1 METNVSNLKDHN
13 LLIIDDEVDITKA
26 LVRQFRRKYNVF
38 ASTDATDAL
47 KVMEKEKIQVVLSD
61 QRMPGM
67 TGVDFFAQ
75 IKDKYPD
82 ALKLILTGYSDI
94 EAVIGA
100 INEGQVFRYV
110 KKPWNPDELET
121 IIREAFEKYELIT
134 NNRKLMANLQEANA
148 TLEAKVKNRTA
159 ELEKVNSRLSELNIE
174 KNRYIGMVAH
184 DLRNP
189 IGVAGSFSE
198 ILIDDLDS
206 IPKETQ
212 LEYLEHINASCDFS
226 LNLIRDFLDVSKIE
240 AGIFELNVSELE
252 YLSFVKKSIVH
263 EEILARNKS
272 QEIIIK
278 SDSTSIMA
286 SFDQNKIQQ
295 ILNNLLS
302 NAIKYSFPNTKI
314 VIDISDNDDEIV
326 TKIIDQGQGIPAEEL
341 QKLFTPF
348 QTTSVKA
355 TANEKSTGLGL
366 AIVKKIIEAHNGKIW
381 VESEVEKGSTFY
393 FTLPRITED
402 PK

>member
-1 METNVSNLKDHN
+1 MDANFLNEKDHN

-47 KVMEKEKIQVVLSD
+47 KIMEREKIQVVLSD

-110 KKPWNPDELET
+110 KKPWNPDELES

-134 NNRKLMANLQEANA
+134 NNRKLMSSLQEANQN
-148 TLEAKVKNRTA
+148 LEAKVKARTL

-189 IGVAGSFSE
+189 IGVAGSFSD
-198 ILIDDLDS
+198 ILIDDFDT

-212 LEYLEHINASCDFS
+212 LEYLGHINASCDFS
-226 LNLIRDFLDVSKIE
+226 LNLIRDFLDVSK
-240 AGIFELNVSELE
+240 LRQV
-252 YLSFVKKSIVH
+252 YSI
-263 EEILARNKS
+263 
-272 QEIIIK
+272 
-278 SDSTSIMA
+278 
-286 SFDQNKIQQ
+286 
-295 ILNNLLS
+295 
-302 NAIKYSFPNTKI
+302 
-314 VIDISDNDDEIV
+314 
-326 TKIIDQGQGIPAEEL
+326 
-341 QKLFTPF
+341 
-348 QTTSVKA
+348 
-355 TANEKSTGLGL
+355 
-366 AIVKKIIEAHNGKIW
+366 
-381 VESEVEKGSTFY
+381 
-393 FTLPRITED
+393 
-402 PK
+402 